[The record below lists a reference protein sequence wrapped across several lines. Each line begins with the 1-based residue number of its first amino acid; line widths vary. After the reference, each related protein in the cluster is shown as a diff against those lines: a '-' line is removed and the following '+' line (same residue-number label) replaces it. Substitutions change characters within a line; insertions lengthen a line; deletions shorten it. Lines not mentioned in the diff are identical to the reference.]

1 MSDMSKQSIWDRPR
15 DPDRIPEILG
25 LLEQRWKETPDQRL
39 GQVIV
44 NLIRREASPDP
55 MEEGQA
61 IFALEDDRWKA
72 ILAID
77 DHANPQNH

>member
-1 MSDMSKQSIWDRPR
+1 MSDKSKQGIWDRPR

-39 GQVIV
+39 GQVIM

-55 MEEGQA
+55 AKEGQV

-72 ILAID
+72 ILASD
-77 DHANPQNH
+77 DHASTQDR